1 MKFDNFLADMGE
13 RPNGTTLDRKNNDG
27 NYTPKN
33 CRWATKQ
40 EQAKNK
46 VFACVK
52 HKEKILKLCVKP
64 KTTAQLSATLGLH
77 PEPTKKFIRE
87 LRSEGLVTTTLV
99 RVGKQGRTLEVT
111 TNG

>member
-1 MKFDNFLADMGE
+1 MSFDNFLADMGE
-13 RPNGTTLDRKNNDG
+13 RPEGTTLDRKDNDG

-40 EQAKNK
+40 EQAANK
-46 VFACVK
+46 VFACVG
-52 HKEKILKLCVKP
+52 HKKQILKLCKKP
-64 KTTAQLSATLGLH
+64 KTTAQIADALGLH

-87 LRSEGLVTTTLV
+87 LRSAGLVNTTLV
-99 RVGKQGRTLEVT
+99 RVGKHGRTLEVT